1 MPWRIE
7 WHTLQHSCLEDP
19 MDRGAWQ
26 AMFHRVAN
34 SQTWLKQLSTRACT
48 CEHPVERSFDLPLC
62 IFFYIFTSIYFQHLE
77 QCLAYSISYRQIHI
91 HQTKLQNT
99 FPKIN
104 SASLWM
110 VDLGWCLL
118 LSHLNILIL
127 W

>member
-1 MPWRIE
+1 
-7 WHTLQHSCLEDP
+7 

-34 SQTWLKQLSTRACT
+34 SQTRLKRLSTRACT

-110 VDLGWCLL
+110 VDLRVMFVTFTFKF
-118 LSHLNILIL
+118 SYFMIRKKNPFKVKIFYNF
-127 W
+127 